1 MGPGRRQR
9 AELGPESRVSPQPR
23 HVDDQRKA
31 LSHELG
37 ECRPLRIILGH
48 MKCIGAV
55 FHTWCC
61 LTALKALKTAQPGDA
76 LESHSSFDMLALAK
90 LGTVWPKNV
99 SAKEFEP
106 SNSQKSPSLAPE
118 APD

>member
-48 MKCIGAV
+48 M
-55 FHTWCC
+55 
-61 LTALKALKTAQPGDA
+61 L
-76 LESHSSFDMLALAK
+76 
-90 LGTVWPKNV
+90 
-99 SAKEFEP
+99 SA
-106 SNSQKSPSLAPE
+106 
-118 APD
+118 

>member
-1 MGPGRRQR
+1 
-9 AELGPESRVSPQPR
+9 
-23 HVDDQRKA
+23 
-31 LSHELG
+31 
-37 ECRPLRIILGH
+37 

-118 APD
+118 ALHLIEDMRSIGRHSYYSYSFPPASLFVALSGSRWEGER